1 MAQLILTA
9 LINLTVITPL
19 IAMGMNKPDYK
30 WKCLLLF
37 ASFYVVCSCLVSFP
51 SWMSDL
57 RIIEGEWNWSGKIYG
72 IVGSILFLMVF
83 RKELG
88 DHNFITL
95 RQRKTSLK
103 PKLII
108 TMIAFVVAVVLAV
121 ISILKSGERFEYYLF
136 QFTMPGLD
144 EELAY
149 RGIMLGLLSNALK
162 SRMSIR
168 NISLGNPA
176 LLITSILF
184 GLGHSFQIDPN
195 WGFHQNWVEFISSSA
210 IGLLL
215 GWLTLR
221 SGSILMAI
229 LIHDLFNVIPLLI
242 VWGR

>member
-1 MAQLILTA
+1 MAQIIFTSI
-9 LINLTVITPL
+9 INLVVITPL
-19 IAMGMNKPDYK
+19 IALGLKHQDAK
-30 WKCLLLF
+30 WKCIILF
-37 ASFYVVCSCLVSFP
+37 AAFYVVYSCLVFFP
-51 SWMSDL
+51 SWMSAF

-72 IVGSILFLMVF
+72 IIRSILFLIIF

-95 RQRKTSLK
+95 RQRNTSLK
-103 PKLII
+103 PILIV
-108 TMIAFVVAVVLAV
+108 TMIVFVVAVVLAI
-121 ISILKSGERFEYYLF
+121 ISIQKSGERFEYFLF

-149 RGIMLGLLSNALK
+149 RGIILGLLSNALRPK
-162 SRMSIR
+162 MSIKT
-168 NISLGNPA
+168 ISLGNPA

-184 GLGHSFQIDPN
+184 ALGHSFQIDPD
-195 WGFHQNWVEFISSSA
+195 WYVHQNWVEFISSFA
-210 IGLLL
+210 TGLLL
-215 GWLTLR
+215 GWLTLK

>member
-1 MAQLILTA
+1 MAQLLLTQIIE
-9 LINLTVITPL
+9 LLVISPL
-19 IAMGMNKPDYK
+19 IAIGVNSPDSK
-30 WKCLLLF
+30 WKSIILF
-37 ASFYVVCSCLVSFP
+37 ASFYVVYSCLVSFP
-51 SWMSDL
+51 SWMPAL

-108 TMIAFVVAVVLAV
+108 TIIVFMVAVVLAI
-121 ISILKSGERFEYYLF
+121 ISIQKSGERFEYYLF

-162 SRMSIR
+162 SKMSIR

-184 GLGHSFQIDPN
+184 GLGHSFQIDPD
-195 WGFHQNWVEFISSSA
+195 WCFHQNWVEFISTFA
-210 IGLLL
+210 TGLLL

-229 LIHDLFNVIPLLI
+229 LIHDLFNVLPLLI
-242 VWGR
+242 VWNK